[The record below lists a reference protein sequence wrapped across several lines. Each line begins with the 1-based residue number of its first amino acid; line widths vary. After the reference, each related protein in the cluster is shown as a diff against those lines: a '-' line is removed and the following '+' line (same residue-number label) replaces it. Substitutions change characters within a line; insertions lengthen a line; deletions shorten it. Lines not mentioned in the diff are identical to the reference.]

1 MSFRSVLAS
10 SLLPLLLAVP
20 IAHAG
25 QDKPDAKPTPLEVA
39 KVEREKPV
47 SYLLEVSEILFDKCI
62 GCHSSALAENEL
74 NLEEFGGLM
83 TGGKSGPAIVPGK
96 ADESLLFL
104 LAAHRKA
111 PVMPPK
117 DEPNAT
123 PMTPEE
129 LGLLKTW
136 IDAGAKDDTEA
147 MLAEMEADES
157 KNKAPV
163 LGSLPA
169 SVQPIVAVD
178 VTEDGRLVAAGRA
191 NVISIYEVATGKE
204 IARLNGHKDIIQ
216 SLRFSPDGR
225 RLASGGFQ
233 VVKLWQAPED
243 ESATEG
249 ETKGDEVPG
258 GRIGHQ
264 RLGPGPRIDAPRVSR
279 ADARLQPGRETPRH
293 RGRRPVEER
302 RSQGLGPLHGRDR
315 PRPARVALRHRVQR
329 PFQPGRVEA
338 RDGLRRQVRQGPQPS
353 RRRGRGVVRGPYP
366 PCDGGGLEVG
376 WLATGQRWG
385 GQRPEDLGRRQGR
398 AGPYHAARRQADH
411 GATLDTGTERPSSGA
426 SGDHSVRTW
435 NPDDGRIG
443 RTFNGPGDFVFS
455 VGTSRDGKVIAAG
468 GADGVLFVW
477 DDQGKVLQ
485 KFEPPVPE
493 DGASSTSADD

>member
-1 MSFRSVLAS
+1 M
-10 SLLPLLLAVP
+10 P
-20 IAHAG
+20 IARAG
-25 QDKPDAKPTPLEVA
+25 QDEPDAKPTPLEVA
-39 KVEREKPV
+39 KVERETPV

-74 NLEEFGGLM
+74 NLEEFAGLM

-129 LGLLKTW
+129 LGVLKTW

-191 NVISIYEVATGKE
+191 NVITIYEVATGKE
-204 IARLNGHKDIIQ
+204 VARLNGHKDIIQ

-249 ETKGDEVPG
+249 ETKGDEAPG
-258 GRIGHQ
+258 GRIGHE
-264 RLGPGPRIDAPRVSR
+264 RLGPGP
-279 ADARLQPGRETPRH
+279 
-293 RGRRPVEER
+293 
-302 RSQGLGPLHGRDR
+302 
-315 PRPARVALRHRVQR
+315 
-329 PFQPGRVEA
+329 
-338 RDGLRRQVRQGPQPS
+338 
-353 RRRGRGVVRGPYP
+353 
-366 PCDGGGLEVG
+366 
-376 WLATGQRWG
+376 
-385 GQRPEDLGRRQGR
+385 
-398 AGPYHAARRQADH
+398 
-411 GATLDTGTERPSSGA
+411 
-426 SGDHSVRTW
+426 
-435 NPDDGRIG
+435 
-443 RTFNGPGDFVFS
+443 
-455 VGTSRDGKVIAAG
+455 
-468 GADGVLFVW
+468 
-477 DDQGKVLQ
+477 
-485 KFEPPVPE
+485 
-493 DGASSTSADD
+493 